1 MYMLTHIMEFNPEKY
16 ENAVGPM
23 RAAQIS
29 LQLFITDTNNSIS
42 LRKDAETIY
51 EWLGKAECT
60 IDELFEIS
68 DEKSNFILNVLHKYP
83 INTNNS
89 NLIMNYCDAIES
101 LEYQKKNTLC

>member
-1 MYMLTHIMEFNPEKY
+1 MEFNPNKY

-29 LQLFITDTNNSIS
+29 LQLFITDFNNDVS
-42 LRKDAETIY
+42 LRKYAETIY

-60 IDELFEIS
+60 IDELFEICN
-68 DEKSNFILNVLHKYP
+68 ERSNFILDVLHKYP

-89 NLIMNYCDAIES
+89 NLIMNYNEAIET
-101 LEYQKKNTLC
+101 LEFQKKIHYADK

>member
-1 MYMLTHIMEFNPEKY
+1 MEFNPDKY

-29 LQLFITDTNNSIS
+29 LQLFITDTNNDVS

-60 IDELFEIS
+60 IDELFEICC
-68 DEKSNFILNVLHKYP
+68 EKSNFVLDILHKYQ
-83 INTNNS
+83 INTTNS
-89 NLIMNYCDAIES
+89 NLIMNYSDAIES
-101 LEYQKKNTLC
+101 LEFQKKIHYENK

>member
-1 MYMLTHIMEFNPEKY
+1 MEFNSNKY

-29 LQLFITDTNNSIS
+29 LQLFIADTNNSIS
-42 LRKDAETIY
+42 LRKYAETIY

-60 IDELFEIS
+60 IDELFEICN
-68 DEKSNFILNVLHKYP
+68 ERSNFILDVLHKYP

-89 NLIMNYCDAIES
+89 NLIINYGEAVES
-101 LEYQKKNTLC
+101 LEFQKNYIVKKNTFQK